1 MRGRK
6 LGRGARGSQLDSK
19 QNVPLISYVQ
29 SLSLDKGVTYVV
41 RANMGADI
49 TVNRNFAAHSPGSAR

>member
-1 MRGRK
+1 MCNRFR
-6 LGRGARGSQLDSK
+6 S
-19 QNVPLISYVQ
+19 I
-29 SLSLDKGVTYVV
+29 KGVTYVV